1 MITRDYMGVDET
13 INWHSKFVKHA
24 IAHVGIHYMWH
35 MCSILPLNK

>member
-13 INWHSKFVKHA
+13 INWHLKFVKHA
-24 IAHVGIHYMWH
+24 NLHTWASTTWH